1 MTFENELEITEFI
14 QGGKN
19 EVALV
24 CSPSSQNFYGPLHFK
39 QYDTI
44 TVTPYCFGYQNN
56 YCGDDPNWT
65 DDYFVKKQGI
75 QSVELLK
82 GDKR

>member
-1 MTFENELEITEFI
+1 M
-14 QGGKN
+14 
-19 EVALV
+19 V

-39 QYDTI
+39 QFDTAA
-44 TVTPYCFGYQNN
+44 VTPYCFGYQNN